1 MTCLSAV
8 PIVNALHEWTEPNSI
23 EVYPFLPHDIVSI
36 ITAQVLQHNR
46 EKWQLKQRYEDIKRV
61 CPVRPIL
68 EWGDHFHRNYKR
80 LMKYKYK
87 RQYIDTRI
95 HLRNMTFDYWND
107 LYDEGQNPTATP
119 HHELD
124 LRMMN
129 QQWHEIHEIPPGTDR
144 DI

>member
-1 MTCLSAV
+1 
-8 PIVNALHEWTEPNSI
+8 
-23 EVYPFLPHDIVSI
+23 
-36 ITAQVLQHNR
+36 
-46 EKWQLKQRYEDIKRV
+46 
-61 CPVRPIL
+61 
-68 EWGDHFHRNYKR
+68 
-80 LMKYKYK
+80 MKYKYK